1 MGRKPLASR
10 LRNVVSIA
18 ACAVTSL
25 FIAATASAQ
34 DNDVIKIGVVSPQSG
49 ANSRYGAYA
58 LKGATLAVNQINA
71 AGGVLGKKLQLVPGD
86 SQCVPA
92 EGVSATQRLIRFDNV
107 SMIIGDVCSSVTLA
121 MQPVVEQAGVL
132 LLNAASSN
140 PEITYKAGVGGYKW
154 TFRNYPTDEA
164 RAAAALAYATKRG
177 YTKFAVLSVDTDF
190 GRGAINFTKKY
201 LQQDHA
207 SIVSEDYYKEAETD
221 FRPVLSKIR
230 YSGAQAILMYGLA
243 DTTPIVARQMHEMG
257 FGGKVKLVGNAEF
270 TTPSTIAA
278 APDVLNGSIETVAWL
293 PSWSDPRS
301 LKFVADYRKAY
312 DGDTPNVHAYT
323 HWDTVNLLA
332 QAIRNANSTKPAD
345 VRAAL
350 AKIRYDSVMGP
361 VTFDDHQQAIVPIV
375 LLEVDDGNAVE
386 KGVLSS
392 RVDYQAH

>member
-1 MGRKPLASR
+1 MGRKLLASR
-10 LRNVVSIA
+10 LRSVASIA
-18 ACAVTSL
+18 VFAVTS
-25 FIAATASAQ
+25 FVIAATASAQ
-34 DNDVIKIGVVSPQSG
+34 DDDVIKIGVVSPQSG

-71 AGGVLGKKLQLVPGD
+71 AGGVLGKKLKLVPGD

-107 SMIIGDVCSSVTLA
+107 SIIIGDVCSSVTLA

-190 GRGAINFTKKY
+190 GRGAINFTRKY

-207 SIVSEDYYKEAETD
+207 TIVSEDYYKEAETD

-257 FGGKVKLVGNAEF
+257 LGGKIKLVGNAEF
-270 TTPSTIAA
+270 TTPGTIAA
-278 APDVLNGSIETVAWL
+278 APDVLNGAIETVAWL

-332 QAIRNANSTKPAD
+332 QAIRNANSTKPTD

-375 LLEVDDGNAVE
+375 LLEVDGGKAVD

-392 RVDYQAH
+392 RVDYQAR

>member
-1 MGRKPLASR
+1 MGRKPLAWR
-10 LRNVVSIA
+10 LWSVVSIA
-18 ACAVTSL
+18 TVAAASL
-25 FIAATASAQ
+25 LTAASASAQ
-34 DNDVIKIGVVSPQSG
+34 GDDVIKIGVVSPQSG

-140 PEITYKAGVGGYKW
+140 PEITYRAGVGGYKM

-190 GRGAINFTKKY
+190 GRGAINFTRKY

-221 FRPVLSKIR
+221 FRPVLSKIK

-243 DTTPIVARQMHEMG
+243 DTTPIVARQMHEMAL
-257 FGGKVKLVGNAEF
+257 GGKIRLVGNAEF

-278 APDVLNGSIETVAWL
+278 APDVVNGAIETVAWL

-301 LKFVADYRKAY
+301 LKFVDDYKKAY
-312 DGDTPNVHAYT
+312 DGDVPNVHAYT

-332 QAIRNANSTKPAD
+332 QAMKNANSTKPAD

-361 VTFDDHQQAIVPIV
+361 VTFDDHQQAVVPIV
-375 LLEVDDGNAVE
+375 LLEVEDGKAVS